1 MAVEFTHS
9 NNKLDVKFTNLSTS
23 TGPSKPK
30 WDFGDG
36 QTSEEINPTH
46 HFNAMGRYSVTLQY
60 ISDYEGNVVGEFT
73 QTVMVSD
80 MANTTLPDTIYLL
93 INTYLPTETFGEI
106 DIKVKNQIIRKW
118 QLYLG
123 PLVNHRI
130 PECEFTNELYFEALE
145 NQLIMELAAYDYM
158 ILKVNQMFQGVT
170 HQLSSHSM
178 GEGEPE
184 NENSVKHI
192 TTGPTEVEYFNGEDF
207 LGDAISAIVKAMN
220 PDGVIA
226 LMKNQV
232 CMLAARLDIYLPIC
246 QRIPDKKVVPRVVN
260 RRKKTFLGGPDP
272 MEINNK

>member
-9 NNKLDVKFTNLSTS
+9 THKLDVRFTNLSTS
-23 TGPSKPK
+23 TGQAKPN

-46 HFNAMGRYSVTLQY
+46 HFDERGRYDVTLKY
-60 ISDYEGNVVGEFT
+60 ILADGTAVGEFT
-73 QTVMVSD
+73 QVVMVSD
-80 MANTTLPDTIYLL
+80 MVNTTLPDTIYLL
-93 INTYLPTETFGEI
+93 INTYLPAETFGEI
-106 DIKVKNQIIRKW
+106 DPKIKNQFINKW

-123 PLVNHRI
+123 PIVNHRI

-158 ILKVNQMFQGVT
+158 VLKVNQMFQGVT
-170 HQLSSHSM
+170 HKLDSHST
-178 GEGEPE
+178 GESESEG
-184 NENSVKHI
+184 ENSVKHI

-226 LMKNQV
+226 LMRNQV

-246 QRIPDKKVVPRVVN
+246 QRLPDKKVVPRVVN

>member
-9 NNKLDVKFTNLSTS
+9 SNKLDVRFTNLSTS
-23 TGPSKPK
+23 MGQSKPT

-46 HFNAMGRYSVTLQY
+46 HFDAMGRYYVTLKY
-60 ISDYEGNVVGEFT
+60 ISADGTAVGEFT
-73 QTVMVSD
+73 QVVMVSD

-93 INTYLPTETFGEI
+93 INTYLPAETFGEI
-106 DIKVKNQIIRKW
+106 DPKIKNQFINKW

-123 PLVNHRI
+123 PIVNHRI

-158 ILKVNQMFQGVT
+158 VLKVNQMFQGVT
-170 HQLSSHSM
+170 HKLDSHST
-178 GEGEPE
+178 GESESEG
-184 NENSVKHI
+184 ENSVKHI

-226 LMKNQV
+226 LMRNQV

-246 QRIPDKKVVPRVVN
+246 QRIPDKKMVPRVVN

-272 MEINNK
+272 MEIINK

>member
-9 NNKLDVKFTNLSTS
+9 SNKLDVRFTNLSTS
-23 TGPSKPK
+23 TGQSKPN

-46 HFNAMGRYSVTLQY
+46 HFDAMGRYSVTLKY
-60 ISDYEGNVVGEFT
+60 ISADGTAVGEFT
-73 QTVMVSD
+73 QVVMVSD

-93 INTYLPTETFGEI
+93 INTYLPAETFGEI
-106 DIKVKNQIIRKW
+106 DPKIKNQFINKW

-123 PLVNHRI
+123 PIVNHRI

-158 ILKVNQMFQGVT
+158 VLKVNQMFQGVT
-170 HQLSSHSM
+170 HQLDSHST
-178 GEGEPE
+178 GESESEGENP
-184 NENSVKHI
+184 VKHI

-226 LMKNQV
+226 LMRNQV

-246 QRIPDKKVVPRVVN
+246 QRIPDKKMVPLVVN

-272 MEINNK
+272 MEIINK

>member
-9 NNKLDVKFTNLSTS
+9 SNKLDVRFTNLSTS
-23 TGPSKPK
+23 TGQANPN

-46 HFNAMGRYSVTLQY
+46 HFDAMGRYSVTLKY
-60 ISDYEGNVVGEFT
+60 ISADGTAVGEFT
-73 QTVMVSD
+73 QVVMVSD

-93 INTYLPTETFGEI
+93 INTYLPAETFGEI
-106 DIKVKNQIIRKW
+106 DPKIKNQFINKW

-123 PLVNHRI
+123 PIVNHRI

-158 ILKVNQMFQGVT
+158 VLKVNQMFQGVT
-170 HQLSSHSM
+170 HKLDSHST
-178 GEGEPE
+178 GESESEG
-184 NENSVKHI
+184 ENSVKHI

-226 LMKNQV
+226 LMRNQV

-246 QRIPDKKVVPRVVN
+246 QRLPDKKVVPRVVN

-272 MEINNK
+272 MEINHK

>member
-9 NNKLDVKFTNLSTS
+9 SNKLDVRFTNLSTS
-23 TGPSKPK
+23 TGQAKPN

-46 HFNAMGRYSVTLQY
+46 HFDAMGRYSVTLKY
-60 ISDYEGNVVGEFT
+60 ISADGTAVGEFT
-73 QTVMVSD
+73 QVVMVSD

-93 INTYLPTETFGEI
+93 INTYLPAETFGEMDPKI
-106 DIKVKNQIIRKW
+106 KNQFINKW

-123 PLVNHRI
+123 PIVNHRI

-158 ILKVNQMFQGVT
+158 VLKVNQMFQGVT
-170 HQLSSHSM
+170 HKLDSHST
-178 GEGEPE
+178 GESESEG
-184 NENSVKHI
+184 ENSVKHI

-226 LMKNQV
+226 LMRNQV

-246 QRIPDKKVVPRVVN
+246 QRLPDKKVVPRVVN

-272 MEINNK
+272 MEIINK

>member
-9 NNKLDVKFTNLSTS
+9 NHKLDVRFTNLSTS
-23 TGPSKPK
+23 TGQAKPH

-46 HFNAMGRYSVTLQY
+46 HFDAMGRYSVTLKY
-60 ISDYEGNVVGEFT
+60 ILADGTAVGEFT
-73 QTVMVSD
+73 QVVMVSD
-80 MANTTLPDTIYLL
+80 RAHTTLPDTIYLL
-93 INTYLPTETFGEI
+93 INTYLPAETFGEI
-106 DIKVKNQIIRKW
+106 DPKIKNQFINKW

-158 ILKVNQMFQGVT
+158 VLKVNQMFQGVT
-170 HQLSSHSM
+170 HQLDSHST
-178 GEGEPE
+178 GESESEG
-184 NENSVKHI
+184 ENSVKHI

-226 LMKNQV
+226 LMRNQV

-246 QRIPDKKVVPRVVN
+246 QRLPDKKVVPRVVN

>member
-9 NNKLDVKFTNLSTS
+9 THKLDVRFTNLSTS
-23 TGPSKPK
+23 TGQAKPN

-46 HFNAMGRYSVTLQY
+46 HFDEMGRYYVTLKY
-60 ISDYEGNVVGEFT
+60 ILADGTAVGEFT
-73 QTVMVSD
+73 QVVMVSD
-80 MANTTLPDTIYLL
+80 MVNTTLPDTIYLL
-93 INTYLPTETFGEI
+93 INTYLPAENFGEI
-106 DIKVKNQIIRKW
+106 DPKIKNQFINKW

-123 PLVNHRI
+123 PIVNHRI

-158 ILKVNQMFQGVT
+158 VLKVNQMFQGVT
-170 HQLSSHSM
+170 HQLDSHST
-178 GEGEPE
+178 GESESEG
-184 NENSVKHI
+184 ENSVKHI

-226 LMKNQV
+226 LMRNQV

-246 QRIPDKKVVPRVVN
+246 QRLPDQKVVPRVVN

>member
-9 NNKLDVKFTNLSTS
+9 SNKLDVRFTNLSTS
-23 TGPSKPK
+23 MGQSKPT

-46 HFNAMGRYSVTLQY
+46 HFDAMGRYYVTLKY
-60 ISDYEGNVVGEFT
+60 ISADGTAVGEFT
-73 QTVMVSD
+73 QVVMVSD

-93 INTYLPTETFGEI
+93 INTYLPAEIFGEI
-106 DIKVKNQIIRKW
+106 DPKIKNQFINKW

-123 PLVNHRI
+123 PIVNHRI

-145 NQLIMELAAYDYM
+145 NQLIMELSAYDYM
-158 ILKVNQMFQGVT
+158 VLKVNQMFQGVT
-170 HQLSSHSM
+170 HKLDSHST
-178 GEGEPE
+178 GESESEG
-184 NENSVKHI
+184 ENSVKHI

-226 LMKNQV
+226 LMRNQV

-246 QRIPDKKVVPRVVN
+246 QRIPDKKMVPRVVN

-272 MEINNK
+272 MEIINK